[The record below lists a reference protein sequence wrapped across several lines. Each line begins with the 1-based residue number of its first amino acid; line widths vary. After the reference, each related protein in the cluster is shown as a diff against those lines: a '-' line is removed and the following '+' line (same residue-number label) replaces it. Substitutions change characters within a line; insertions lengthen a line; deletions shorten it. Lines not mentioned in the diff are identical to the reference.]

1 MDQEGDM
8 HSCNQNKLSNWT
20 VKEMLFNIKN
30 SARHADQS
38 DFTIEVKAGI
48 IDFLK
53 VTQGNHYIFWNHNSY
68 SQPVFAGR
76 HTTTAW

>member
-1 MDQEGDM
+1 M

-53 VTQGNHYIFWNHNSY
+53 VTQGNHYIF
-68 SQPVFAGR
+68 
-76 HTTTAW
+76 